1 MISIS
6 LDKLQIS
13 HEYDRPYLA
22 KLWGFNG
29 YAGIS
34 RGVITPVSNKK
45 IIILFVTKEKQGSFT
60 QYNDYIDGDLLYLEG
75 EEKHGSDKKIASSK
89 TTNTKVYLF
98 YRSIHHSPFIYHG
111 EILLKSYAQ
120 KYEKPSEFTFLIS
133 SLSKPNNL
141 LDEIQYH
148 DHEFKELSSTEK
160 DAIIKSRIGQGKF
173 RKGLI
178 EKWGACSVTNLSNLS
193 LLRASHI
200 KPWVA
205 CNNHERLDPDNG
217 LLLHPSLDHLF
228 DCGLISFDESA
239 NILISNLVS
248 NSELDILNISTEMKL
263 RNINFETK
271 AYLSYHQKYVFKG
284 INKP

>member
-6 LDKLQIS
+6 LDKLKIS

-60 QYNDYIDGDLLYLEG
+60 QYNDYIDGDLLYWEG
-75 EEKHGSDKKIASSK
+75 EKKHGSDQKIASSK
-89 TTNTKVYLF
+89 ITDTKVYLF
-98 YRSIHHSPFIYHG
+98 YRAIHHTPFIYHG

-178 EKWGACSVTNLSNLS
+178 KKWGACSVTNLSNLS

-200 KPWVA
+200 KPWIA

-284 INKP
+284 INNP